1 MDQLGKMMWWLFD
14 CPATLGFNGDNSE
27 KARPKSFFVGS
38 EELDPMLCA
47 TADGPEAP
55 TRPSILLFSFD
66 QQLIT
71 IEGIYL
77 MIFQAHF
84 SSGNATPLTDRDSV
98 TDPTDFH
105 YTFIITTE
113 YVYCPTHSISEFMTH
128 FTCTLPTMG
137 SPPVQSMT
145 ADLNYHVIMCKVVL
159 G

>member
-1 MDQLGKMMWWLFD
+1 MCNYVDRTLRFPVISLIINKYCLTYHDPVCKWTQITSGKSFVSVPLNQPQLHCLQSLYRVLMWSWYSTWAELERTCLNMDQLGKMMWWLFD

-77 MIFQAHF
+77 IIF
-84 SSGNATPLTDRDSV
+84 
-98 TDPTDFH
+98 
-105 YTFIITTE
+105 
-113 YVYCPTHSISEFMTH
+113 
-128 FTCTLPTMG
+128 
-137 SPPVQSMT
+137 
-145 ADLNYHVIMCKVVL
+145 
-159 G
+159 